1 MTVTTDARSNST
13 PTGVDETGL
22 GDAVNDS
29 GLSLPSDANGCPFQM
44 PQSVESFKEFMYK
57 TQEARRE
64 TVKAIL
70 DHAEFDV
77 ENYYALKKA
86 YSIMTDENTTL
97 FQREMTVTG
106 NRRFVVNVKDEVL
119 GFEKDIHF
127 LEALIHIQDDKDLS
141 TLADAYPLVDLSEV
155 LAHFYPESF
164 LDEVD
169 QCVEFLKKFV
179 KSAEEHPQGKKPILV
194 TDWDGTMKD
203 YCSQY
208 ATNLQPVYS
217 ALGMANFAKRFTR
230 LSAVLTAGPLR
241 GPGILDLTA
250 LPIDGP
256 ILFSGSW
263 GREWFLKGRRIVHKD
278 DISVEGIDALNR
290 FQDEMQTLLHEP
302 EYCQFE
308 LVGSGVQKKVD
319 RLTLGVQTVC
329 TQVESGLSTQYQ
341 DEIRER
347 MHRVDPN
354 GQVLHYDPSTE
365 LEVEVVVH
373 NDGTVWNKADGVDVV
388 IQTMGDTLDPPGR
401 VLICGDTA
409 SDLPMVSFAVKK
421 NPEGTMAIFVTQKPE
436 LRERV
441 RTLLPSESQSCFVSC
456 PDVIHAAMH
465 KILKESMAN

>member
-1 MTVTTDARSNST
+1 MTVTTDARSNTTS
-13 PTGVDETGL
+13 TGVDETGL

-29 GLSLPSDANGCPFQM
+29 GLSIQSDANNCPFQM
-44 PQSVESFKEFMYK
+44 PQTVDNFKEFMYK
-57 TQEARRE
+57 THEARRE
-64 TVKAIL
+64 AVKSIL
-70 DHAEFDV
+70 DCSEFDV
-77 ENYYALKKA
+77 ENYYVIKKA
-86 YSIMTDENTTL
+86 YSIITDENTTL
-97 FQREMTVTG
+97 FQREMTVAG
-106 NRRFVVNVKDEVL
+106 NRRFVVNVRDEVL
-119 GFEKDIHF
+119 GFQKDVRF
-127 LEALIHIQDDKDLS
+127 LEALIHIQNDRHLD
-141 TLADAYPLVDLSEV
+141 TIAEAYPFVDLTEV
-155 LAHFYPESF
+155 LANFYAKSF
-164 LDEVD
+164 IDEVN
-169 QCVEFLKKFV
+169 QCTEFLKQFV

-208 ATNLQPVYS
+208 ATNLQPIYS

-230 LSAVLTAGPLR
+230 LSAVLTAGPLK

-256 ILFSGSW
+256 IIFSGSW
-263 GREWFLKGRRIVHKD
+263 GREWFLKGRRVVYKD
-278 DISVEGIDALNR
+278 DISVDGIDALNR
-290 FQDEMQTLLHEP
+290 FQDEMQTLLHQP

-329 TQVESGLSTQYQ
+329 TQVESNLSTHYQ

-347 MHRVDPN
+347 MHRVDPD
-354 GQVLHYDPSTE
+354 GQVLHYDQTTE
-365 LEVEVVVH
+365 LEIEVVVH

-388 IQTMGDTLDPPGR
+388 LRAMSVTLIPPEK

-409 SDLPMVSFAVKK
+409 SDLPMVSFAVQK
-421 NPEGTMAIFVTQKPE
+421 NPKGTLAIFVTQKPE

-441 RTLLPSESQSCFVSC
+441 SQLLPSESQGCFVSY

-465 KILKESMAN
+465 NLIKQSVIN